1 MKTTKITIKS
11 RIFSRSSRL
20 YWAPTVGHLLELT
33 AAIVIFASG
42 QNIWA
47 AVAKAAS
54 VNTPS
59 VPTGLMVSSR
69 AAPEIDLSWS
79 ASSGPIG
86 VAGYNIYRNGV
97 KVGASLDTT
106 YADTGL
112 TPNTAYTYTV
122 TAYDSASDE
131 SVQSVSVNTSTLVD
145 TSPPSIPSNL
155 HQTGA
160 TVSTLTIAW
169 DPSADN
175 VGVTA
180 YNIYRNGSL
189 VKVQSGTSFT
199 DTGLATYTGYNYI
212 IISLDAAANQS
223 SPSVTFVANTA
234 KDLSPPTVPDTI
246 SETASTVNTLS
257 LLWAASTDNV
267 GVTGYYVYRNGILV
281 STQGGT
287 TFNDSG
293 LTYSSSYTY
302 TISAYDASGNV
313 SAQSQP
319 FNATSSND
327 TTPPTAPANLSSN
340 NPLDNRLSLS
350 WDASTDNV
358 QVAGYKVYRN
368 NQLVGTTIS
377 TNFTDLGLAPST
389 SYNYFIKAYD
399 QSNNIST
406 ASSTI
411 SASTVADSTPPST
424 PTNFSSTTQT
434 DTTLSFSWTAGTDN
448 IAVGGYNIYR
458 NNLMLTSTTGTS
470 FTDSGLNINTSYS
483 YKIQTY
489 DTSGNLSPMST
500 PVTTST
506 IPDLVPPSIP
516 ANLSSTAQTNNSIDL
531 MWDSA
536 SDDVGVASYILY
548 RNGTLIANLS
558 GTTYTDT
565 GRYFST
571 SYSYSVAAVD
581 TSGNVSQRSSPLLVS
596 TLADLVPPTVNITS
610 ISGGQTLSQAF
621 PISASASDLFSL
633 SHVQFFVD
641 TSLVN
646 SINSAP
652 YSFNWNSYAVHNGAH
667 TLTAVATNAAGL
679 TTSQLVS
686 FNINNP
692 PPPIVADLNGDHRVN
707 ILDLSILL
715 STWGRGGA
723 ADLQHTGRV
732 NIFDLSILLSHYGED
747 NSNYH

>member
-1 MKTTKITIKS
+1 
-11 RIFSRSSRL
+11 
-20 YWAPTVGHLLELT
+20 V
-33 AAIVIFASG
+33 V
-42 QNIWA
+42 
-47 AVAKAAS
+47 
-54 VNTPS
+54 
-59 VPTGLMVSSR
+59 
-69 AAPEIDLSWS
+69 
-79 ASSGPIG
+79 
-86 VAGYNIYRNGV
+86 
-97 KVGASLDTT
+97 
-106 YADTGL
+106 
-112 TPNTAYTYTV
+112 
-122 TAYDSASDE
+122 
-131 SVQSVSVNTSTLVD
+131 
-145 TSPPSIPSNL
+145 
-155 HQTGA
+155 
-160 TVSTLTIAW
+160 
-169 DPSADN
+169 
-175 VGVTA
+175 
-180 YNIYRNGSL
+180 
-189 VKVQSGTSFT
+189 
-199 DTGLATYTGYNYI
+199 
-212 IISLDAAANQS
+212 
-223 SPSVTFVANTA
+223 
-234 KDLSPPTVPDTI
+234 
-246 SETASTVNTLS
+246 
-257 LLWAASTDNV
+257 
-267 GVTGYYVYRNGILV
+267 
-281 STQGGT
+281 
-287 TFNDSG
+287 
-293 LTYSSSYTY
+293 
-302 TISAYDASGNV
+302 
-313 SAQSQP
+313 
-319 FNATSSND
+319 
-327 TTPPTAPANLSSN
+327 
-340 NPLDNRLSLS
+340 
-350 WDASTDNV
+350 
-358 QVAGYKVYRN
+358 GYKVYRN

-506 IPDLVPPSIP
+506 IPDLIPPSIP
-516 ANLSSTAQTNNSIDL
+516 ANLSPSAQTNNSIDL

-571 SYSYSVAAVD
+571 SYSYSVEAVD
-581 TSGNVSQRSSPLLVS
+581 TSGNVSQRSSPLLAS

-667 TLTAVATNAAGL
+667 TLTVVATNAAGL
-679 TTSQLVS
+679 TTSQSVS